1 MIETVC
7 IYACKQILGTNMTL
21 LRPASKRTHSCT
33 VPTFPRAKRERH
45 GPRPNPHILG
55 DQLNVSLVHA
65 ASFARVPICR
75 VKTSTELKQTR
86 SEIVCAGDE
95 IVVRE
100 GVRRSGM
107 GRSRLSAE
115 YARPEPCRKSC
126 KTLSRPVQ
134 ACSGS
139 KV

>member
-1 MIETVC
+1 MYICLQTNTRHKHDITSASLNTDAFVH
-7 IYACKQILGTNMTL
+7 GTYI
-21 LRPASKRTHSCT
+21 
-33 VPTFPRAKRERH
+33 PTSKRERH